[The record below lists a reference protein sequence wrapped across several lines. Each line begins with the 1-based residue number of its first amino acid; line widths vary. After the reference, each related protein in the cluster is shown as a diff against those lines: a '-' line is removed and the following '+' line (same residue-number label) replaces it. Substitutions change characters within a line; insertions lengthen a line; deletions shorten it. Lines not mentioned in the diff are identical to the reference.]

1 MGKVNRIF
9 IKSTVSFYLLILLL
23 VWKKKKNI
31 NKRNVVAAVP

>member
-1 MGKVNRIF
+1 MGKMNRIF

-23 VWKKKKNI
+23 VGKKKNI